1 MPAVAALPFRRPET
15 MMRALILALFALLV
29 PLAPANAGL
38 RAVYGS
44 SEENRTL
51 VVEVA
56 DNGDARIA
64 ESGDESYGL
73 LIAGHFYVVSRP
85 NGQWMAAR
93 IEDVAA
99 AIDRAMPPIFGDVF
113 THGGAARP
121 VARLRMEQR
130 GERVVGGRTGMIWA
144 VSGIGGAGEGPA
156 AEYVMSKDAD
166 LAPVGK
172 ALEQFMHA
180 SIVPGAPLLGSA
192 AAELIEETRAIFALG
207 TPIDVG
213 GRFQLR
219 YIEQA
224 DIAAARLALPAA
236 PATVDQLLAAMP
248 KAPAE

>member
-1 MPAVAALPFRRPET
+1 MRR
-15 MMRALILALFALLV
+15 LFSALL
-29 PLAPANAGL
+29 LMMAATLPAKAGT

-73 LIAGHFYVVSRP
+73 MLGGQFYVVSRP
-85 NGQWMAAR
+85 GGEWMVAR
-93 IEDVAA
+93 ITDVAA
-99 AIDRAMPPIFGDVF
+99 AIDRAVPPIFGDTL

-121 VARLRMEQR
+121 TAKLRMEKR
-130 GERVVGGRTGMIWA
+130 GERRVGGRTGTVWM
-144 VSGIGGAGEGPA
+144 VSGIGGTTDGPA
-156 AEYVMSKDAD
+156 AEYVMNGDAD

-172 ALEQFMHA
+172 VLEQFMHA
-180 SIVPGAPLLGSA
+180 SIIPGAPLLGSA

-219 YIEQA
+219 YAEKANI
-224 DIAAARLALPAA
+224 DGGRFALPAE
-236 PATVDQLLAAMP
+236 PATVDELLAAMP
-248 KAPAE
+248 RAPAR

>member
-1 MPAVAALPFRRPET
+1 
-15 MMRALILALFALLV
+15 MRHLILALLVLLS
-29 PLAPANAGL
+29 PLAPAEAGL

-73 LIAGHFYVVSRP
+73 MLDGHFHVISRA
-85 NGQWMAAR
+85 GDSWMAAR
-93 IEDVAA
+93 IADVAT
-99 AIDRAMPPIFGDVF
+99 AIDRVMPPIFGDAL

-121 VARLRMEQR
+121 VAKLRMEKQ
-130 GERVVGGRTGMIWA
+130 GERTIGGRQGVVWA
-144 VSGIGGAGEGPA
+144 VSGIGGADGPP

-166 LAPVGK
+166 IAPVGR

-180 SIVPGAPLLGSA
+180 SIIPGAPLLGSA

-207 TPIDVG
+207 TPLDVG

-219 YIEQA
+219 YVEKA
-224 DIAAARLALPAA
+224 DIDPRRFVLPAR
-236 PATVDQLLAAMP
+236 PATVDELVAAMP
-248 KAPAE
+248 RPPER